1 MERLRFILSF
11 LALVLAACLALSC
24 GASQGQSQLQSL
36 TLSPASADAQ
46 DYPNGQVP
54 FTATG
59 YYSNPSH
66 TVTPQSAN
74 WVACQQNEP
83 TTAVS
88 VSQGGIAQCV
98 SGAAGTY
105 SINAWDTLISPGIL
119 NCPATNTCGEG
130 CTVVG
135 TAQLTCP

>member
-1 MERLRFILSF
+1 MEKFRFGLSF
-11 LALVLAACLALSC
+11 LALVLAASFALLSC
-24 GASQGQSQLQSL
+24 GSGSHSQLQSI
-36 TLSPASADAQ
+36 TVSPATADAQ
-46 DYPNGQVP
+46 AYPDGEVP

-59 YYSNPSH
+59 SFIHPSR

-88 VSQGGIAQCV
+88 VSQGGVAQCA
-98 SGAAGTY
+98 SGATGTY
-105 SINAWDTLISPGIL
+105 SIKAWDTLISPGVL
-119 NCPATNTCGEG
+119 NCPSTNACGGG